1 MRSFV
6 CFAVVAMLALPAAGG
21 AQGTKKQPGK
31 TVLTKATYMV
41 SGMH

>member
-1 MRSFV
+1 MRSFA
-6 CFAVVAMLALPAAGG
+6 CFAAAAMLALPAAGG

-31 TVLTKATYMV
+31 PALTKATYMV